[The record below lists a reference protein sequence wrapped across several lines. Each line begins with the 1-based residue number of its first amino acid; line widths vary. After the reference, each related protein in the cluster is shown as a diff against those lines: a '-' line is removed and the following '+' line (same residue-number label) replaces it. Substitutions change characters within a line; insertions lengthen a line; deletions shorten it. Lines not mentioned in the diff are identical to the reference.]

1 MLAVQD
7 TTTLNY
13 HGLEATEGLCSIGGR
28 GTGARGLWARF
39 GLAVYPVGRQL
50 GLYNLNADFRA
61 TEEDKAADSGRD
73 TESIRWLEG
82 MQRAR
87 ELRDACP
94 DTQVITVCNREGE
107 TSDFLTSSPA
117 VERGVGRFQY

>member
-1 MLAVQD
+1 M
-7 TTTLNY
+7 
-13 HGLEATEGLCSIGGR
+13 GR
-28 GTGARGLWARF
+28 
-39 GLAVYPVGRQL
+39 PL

-87 ELRDACP
+87 ELQDACP
-94 DTQVITVCNREGE
+94 DTQVITVCDREGDTWE
-107 TSDFLTSSPA
+107 MLREPRCSRSEPPYGNPA
-117 VERGVGRFQY
+117 NESCDDVFGLKASGAAAASVRE